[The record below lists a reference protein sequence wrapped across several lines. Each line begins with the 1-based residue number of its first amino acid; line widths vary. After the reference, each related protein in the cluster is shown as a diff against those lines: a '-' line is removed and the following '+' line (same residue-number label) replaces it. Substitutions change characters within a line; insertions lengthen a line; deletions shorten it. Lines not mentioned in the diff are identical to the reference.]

1 MAEAIRSYGNMRV
14 MRHAVTKRETHHQGV
29 LMIWHPS
36 FGAILFPP
44 LGRGAMNR
52 SLWFVLL
59 LLPLFGCETRQA
71 TNGSDQNASARV
83 STNKTVTLRVTGF
96 RKSNSGAT

>member
-1 MAEAIRSYGNMRV
+1 
-14 MRHAVTKRETHHQGV
+14 
-29 LMIWHPS
+29 
-36 FGAILFPP
+36 
-44 LGRGAMNR
+44 MNR